1 MSYRT
6 RWTIL
11 MTIGGL
17 AATGVVWAITDNIW
31 RTVVGPTGL
40 RNRVQ
45 HHLQLRQA
53 QPSIVGRHPTV
64 TGVLARRGEPG
75 NSFYGAGLPARPRQ

>member
-31 RTVVGPTGL
+31 RTVVGLLASG
-40 RNRVQ
+40 
-45 HHLQLRQA
+45 
-53 QPSIVGRHPTV
+53 IVFNTIF
-64 TGVLARRGEPG
+64 
-75 NSFYGAGLPARPRQ
+75 N